1 MDSPVLENERY
12 KLFISSGEAKEK
24 KEWEGEYD
32 SFLYTVYWW
41 ESKVAIVDKA
51 KDREI
56 HFS

>member
-1 MDSPVLENERY
+1 MENERY